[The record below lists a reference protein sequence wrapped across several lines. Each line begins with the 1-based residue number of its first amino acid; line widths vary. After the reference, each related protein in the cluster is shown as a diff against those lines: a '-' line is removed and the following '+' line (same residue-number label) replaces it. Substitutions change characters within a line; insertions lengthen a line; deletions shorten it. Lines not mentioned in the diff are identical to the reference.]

1 MGVPLNGGGVGVGV
15 SGSGVVVAGGVSG
28 SGVVVDG
35 GVSGTAARHAHAA
48 FAASSTAIGSLQAP
62 KTHVPAAPT
71 RSSMNPHRQL

>member
-15 SGSGVVVAGGVSG
+15 SGFGVA
-28 SGVVVDG
+28 VDG

-48 FAASSTAIGSLQAP
+48 FAAFSTAIGSLHAP